1 MTILRWHSGLLTGS
15 TQVQEYKIPRN
26 LSRPHYSSSPTPIH
40 KSAIHHGP
48 LQCPRFPPHRCDI
61 HIEHLLIR
69 YTDIAPHPPLTGAN
83 REVKKAVEAYWAG
96 KISADD
102 LTKAA
107 ADVKKASWTGLK
119 QAKVDLIPRFVVIAV

>member
-1 MTILRWHSGLLTGS
+1 MVSGGTRVSSLGPLKS
-15 TQVQEYKIPRN
+15 RN
-26 LSRPHYSSSPTPIH
+26 IKSPEICQRSPYSSFPTPIH
-40 KSAIHHGP
+40 KSAIYHGP
-48 LQCPRFPPHRCDI
+48 LQCPRFPPYRCAI
-61 HIEHLLIR
+61 HIEHLIISCA
-69 YTDIAPHPPLTGAN
+69 DIAPHPPLTGAN

-119 QAKVDLIPRFVVIAV
+119 QAKVDLIPRFVVFAV